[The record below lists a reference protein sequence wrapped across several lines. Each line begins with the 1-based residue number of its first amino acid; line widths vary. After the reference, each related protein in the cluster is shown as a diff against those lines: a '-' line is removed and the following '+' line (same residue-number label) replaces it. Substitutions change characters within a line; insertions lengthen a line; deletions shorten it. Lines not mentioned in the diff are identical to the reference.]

1 MKYPTDRK
9 SLEEVTRVESF
20 RASGPGGQN
29 VNRRET
35 AVRITHLPTGITVRS
50 QTARTQ
56 QQNKELAFARLQKL
70 LEKLNNPPA
79 PRIPTKVPRSQKRA
93 RLQEKRV
100 RSARKQDRQSPPLE
114 Q

>member
-35 AVRITHLPTGITVRS
+35 AVRVIHIPTGITVRS

-70 LEKLNNPPA
+70 LERRNEPPK
-79 PRIPTKVPRSQKRA
+79 PRIPTKVPRTSKRA
-93 RLQEKRV
+93 RLQEKRI
-100 RSARKQDRQSPPLE
+100 RSVRKQDRQPPPIE